1 MGHWY
6 SMRSSHQ
13 VQSESPNKYLTFDKV
28 KELYENTK
36 PIRGKRECLNIRPV
50 GERGRTQDRVIK
62 VNSEEYYLTC
72 NSYAYVS
79 KDKDQRDYHCR
90 AITYRMHYDTET
102 IIIHTPT
109 NSYGSLTPSWLN
121 SPSMLYFYHY
131 KLPKEFGV
139 HNHRGKKYITHTIE
153 GQTKYY
159 TMAKGDMVFIKRK
172 DEPHFKP
179 YQVHR
184 EFVRSLDKEQT
195 KVANQNIKP
204 FLDYANAMI
213 NIIET
218 EKWSQGNPLA
228 NITKEELFKQDPS
241 ESWLGVLEN
250 YKDRIRSSSY
260 VRQASGD
267 YTQVLEYKTHLLK
280 KKIQNDLYRL
290 VKPFKLT
297 EVELGKLCY
306 DKYANWN

>member
-1 MGHWY
+1 MGHWKG
-6 SMRSSHQ
+6 MRSSSQ
-13 VQSESPNKYLTFDKV
+13 VQSESPNKYLNFDKV
-28 KELYENTK
+28 KEIYENTK

-62 VNSEEYYLTC
+62 VSDEEYYLTC

-79 KDKDQRDYHCR
+79 KDKKLHDTHCR
-90 AITYRMHYDTET
+90 AITFRMCYDTET

-109 NSYGSLTPSWLN
+109 GSYGTMNPHWLN

-131 KLPKEFGV
+131 KLPREFGV
-139 HNHRGKKYITHTIE
+139 HNHKGKKYIAHTVE
-153 GQTKYY
+153 ELTKYY
-159 TMAKGDMVFIKRK
+159 IMAKGDIVFIKRK
-172 DEPHFKP
+172 GDSHFKP
-179 YQVHR
+179 HQVHR
-184 EFVRSLDKEQT
+184 EYVRSLDKDQT

-204 FLDYANAMI
+204 FLDYAKAMI

-218 EKWSQGNPLA
+218 EKWSSGNPLT
-228 NITKEELFKQDPS
+228 NISKEELFKQDPS

-250 YKDRIRSSSY
+250 YKDRIRSAYY
-260 VRQASGD
+260 VRVND
-267 YTQVLEYKTHLLK
+267 EYKHIIDYKTHLLA

-290 VKPFKLT
+290 VRPFKLT
-297 EVELGKLCY
+297 EVELGKLSY